1 MAEEKDNVLNEINEQ
16 NEVNNVKCDLNYL
29 KNSIKDF
36 ELPSSLYDFRK
47 KVKKLFQIE
56 DRDEDDIIIKYI
68 YCEENNKNEKLIEI
82 KKIEEYA
89 EMLQRIESGD
99 VKDQLLLIETGKAP
113 SETSGKIPETFE
125 DEIHCV
131 IENEL
136 LAASD
141 RIKKYLSGN
150 KNINPSSKI
159 HKNKTCN
166 KCGENMSE
174 MFINVL
180 LLMKI
185 NYIAKNV
192 CLIKKNPL
200 LLSIKKS

>member
-1 MAEEKDNVLNEINEQ
+1 MADEKDNVLNEINE
-16 NEVNNVKCDLNYL
+16 NNEVKEVNNVKCELNYL
-29 KNSIKDF
+29 NNSIKDF

-47 KVKKLFQIE
+47 KVKRLFQIE

-82 KKIEEYA
+82 KKIEEYT
-89 EMLQRIESGD
+89 EMTQRIESGD
-99 VKDQLLLIETGKAP
+99 VKDQLLLIETGKVP
-113 SETSGKIPETFE
+113 SETSGKMPETFE

-159 HKNKTCN
+159 HKNKACN
-166 KCGENMSE
+166 KCGENIIGNVYKCVTSNEDQFYCKKCMLNQKE
-174 MFINVL
+174 PTFI
-180 LLMKI
+180 I
-185 NYIAKNV
+185 H
-192 CLIKKNPL
+192 
-200 LLSIKKS
+200 

>member
-1 MAEEKDNVLNEINEQ
+1 MAEENDNVLNEINEQ

-159 HKNKTCN
+159 HKNKTCS
-166 KCGENMSE
+166 KCGENIIGNVYKCVTSNEDQLYCKKCMLNQKE
-174 MFINVL
+174 PTFI
-180 LLMKI
+180 I
-185 NYIAKNV
+185 H
-192 CLIKKNPL
+192 
-200 LLSIKKS
+200 